1 MLYKS
6 TRGGESDLTFETV
19 LLSAYASDGGLY
31 IPQQLP
37 RFDRATLLSWQAESF
52 SLAQVA
58 GELLHAFTSLPKED
72 CHELATA
79 AFGTFLNP
87 KSPVSLQKV
96 QTADGLPLIF
106 LDTGAGPTLAFKDIG
121 QQLVAQLLNYYLGRR
136 GKHANV
142 MLDTSGDTGPA
153 AVAGVKGCEH
163 VDIWCLYP
171 AGRVSAVQEL
181 QLLTVTESNVHIYRS
196 NARDQDENAQ
206 MMKELFSDNEFMQSH
221 NVCSVNSINWARI
234 AAQSSYYIW
243 AW

>member
-6 TRGGESDLTFETV
+6 TRGGESGLDFETV
-19 LLSAYASDGGLY
+19 LLSAYAKDGGLY
-31 IPQQLP
+31 IPEHLP
-37 RFDRATLLSWQAESF
+37 KFDRATLLSWQEKSF

-58 GELLHAFTSLPKED
+58 GELLHAFSSLPKED
-72 CHELATA
+72 CHQLAEA

-87 KSPVSLQKV
+87 EQPVGLQEV
-96 QTADGLPLIF
+96 QMADGSPLVL

-153 AVAGVKGCEH
+153 AVAGICTRTLALLHSAHLRPSHLLHDLGVKGCEH

-171 AGRVSAVQEL
+171 AGRVSPVQEL
-181 QLLTVTESNVHIYRS
+181 QLITVGEPNVHVYR
-196 NARDQDENAQ
+196 
-206 MMKELFSDNEFMQSH
+206 
-221 NVCSVNSINWARI
+221 
-234 AAQSSYYIW
+234 
-243 AW
+243 